1 MCLSHALGNPCC
13 NVSITS
19 WLNRYFYSKGEKG
32 IYIIFKE
39 GARVVRVKRPLFVQK
54 RSKLAVFPCING
66 YEIHIQ

>member
-1 MCLSHALGNPCC
+1 MLLGIP
-13 NVSITS
+13 VATFLLHQS
-19 WLNRYFYSKGEKG
+19 WLNWYFYSKGEKG
-32 IYIIFKE
+32 IYLIFKE